1 MIRLSSSPPKT
12 PDPSKVQDTKHQE
25 YHNPHQYQNNL
36 SKMAQSPYLK
46 IEHNFII
53 SESNCCYQ
61 PSTIIQKFKI
71 PSIKSITLQLQFH
84 MNNAE

>member
-36 SKMAQSPYLK
+36 SKMAQSLYLK
-46 IEHNFII
+46 LEYNFII
-53 SESNCCYQ
+53 SESKTKPKKPLLSSRVQ
-61 PSTIIQKFKI
+61 HH
-71 PSIKSITLQLQFH
+71 SIFTEPK
-84 MNNAE
+84 